1 MESEVNVI
9 NSELNDLNIR
19 NSDSSEINWF
29 EIIGDDL
36 CEYILSFITFEDKI
50 RLETVCKQWKQ
61 FIYNK
66 QFVLNI
72 NNYGYKENNSLNKL
86 WERNSSVLNLIA
98 FVCVLKK

>member
-9 NSELNDLNIR
+9 NSELNDSNIR
-19 NSDSSEINWF
+19 KCDSSEINWF

-66 QFVLNI
+66 QFVLNV
-72 NNYGYKENNSLNKL
+72 NNFAYKGINSLNKL
-86 WERNSSVLNLIA
+86 LDQNSCGINLIA
-98 FVCVLKK
+98 F

>member
-9 NSELNDLNIR
+9 NSQLNDLNIR
-19 NSDSSEINWF
+19 KEEKSEINWF

-66 QFVLNI
+66 QFVLTFDY
-72 NNYGYKENNSLNKL
+72 YGRNRGINSLNKL
-86 WERNSSVLNLIA
+86 CIA
-98 FVCVLKK
+98 K